1 MSKLWIVPTPVGNLG
16 DFTYR
21 GREVLEQSDLILAE
35 DTRQTSKLLKHYGIN
50 KRMTS
55 YNQHNEHRISTGLA
69 KRIKGGERMAL
80 VTDGGSPLISDP
92 GFSLVRVCIREK
104 IPVEC
109 LPGATAFVPALVVSG
124 LPAHSFCFEGF
135 LPHKK
140 GRNKRLQALVNEER
154 SMIFYESP
162 HRLRKALGEMVEI
175 FGADRRASVSRELSK
190 MYEETLRG
198 TLAELAAVFE
208 EKTPK
213 GEFVIVVAG
222 KS

>member
-1 MSKLWIVPTPVGNLG
+1 NLSKVFWAG
-16 DFTYR
+16 
-21 GREVLEQSDLILAE
+21 EV
-35 DTRQTSKLLKHYGIN
+35 
-50 KRMTS
+50 
-55 YNQHNEHRISTGLA
+55 
-69 KRIKGGERMAL
+69 
-80 VTDGGSPLISDP
+80 
-92 GFSLVRVCIREK
+92 
-104 IPVEC
+104 
-109 LPGATAFVPALVVSG
+109 
-124 LPAHSFCFEGF
+124 
-135 LPHKK
+135 
-140 GRNKRLQALVNEER
+140 VNEER